1 MFFIMRFQATNLK
14 CCKFGCKVR
23 WAYGVPRESPATA
36 EEANCIWTHFG
47 FLQPYS
53 LRLKLV

>member
-1 MFFIMRFQATNLK
+1 MRFQATNLK